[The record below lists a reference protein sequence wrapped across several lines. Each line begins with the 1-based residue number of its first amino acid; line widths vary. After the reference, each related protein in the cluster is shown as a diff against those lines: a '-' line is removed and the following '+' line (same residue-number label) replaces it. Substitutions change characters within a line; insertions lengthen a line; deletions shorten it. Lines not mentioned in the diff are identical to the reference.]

1 MLDLPSV
8 PISDFVYY
16 TDIFGVI
23 VFALSG
29 ALLAG
34 RYRLDPFGVMVLAAV
49 TAVGGGTIRD
59 IILGVPVFWTV
70 HTEYIVVIFITS
82 MLTILLIR
90 QPKLVPKRFMLIADA
105 FGLAFFAVL
114 GTQKAMIND
123 MPTLV
128 AIIMGT
134 ITGVA
139 GGMIRDIIC
148 NRVPLVLREEI
159 YATAAILGSSLYVLL
174 VSFDVSQ
181 NIAGSI
187 AITGGLL
194 LRLAGIYW
202 KLSLPA
208 FHFDDELR

>member
-1 MLDLPSV
+1 MVPSDN
-8 PISDFVYY
+8 PISTFIYFA
-16 TDIFGVI
+16 DIFGVI

-59 IILGVPVFWTV
+59 IILGAPVFWTV
-70 HTEYIVVIFITS
+70 QTEYVVAIFFTS
-82 MLTILLIR
+82 LVTILLIR
-90 QPKLVPKRFMLIADA
+90 EPKLVPKRFMHIADA
-105 FGLAFFAVL
+105 FGLALFAVL
-114 GTQKAMIND
+114 GTHKALSYEQPI
-123 MPTLV
+123 LI

-148 NRVPLVLREEI
+148 NRIPLILRQEI
-159 YATAAILGSSLYVLL
+159 YATAAMLGGFLYVGFSYLGL
-174 VSFDVSQ
+174 SEA
-181 NIAGSI
+181 IAGSL
-187 AITGGLL
+187 AMTGALC

-202 KLSLPA
+202 KVSLPA
-208 FHFDDELR
+208 FKFDDELKG